1 MAHYSHL
8 KSSAARKF
16 HKRRKARAQAYL
28 DESLR
33 AAMADPTIARVAIQR
48 RAESREQC
56 VAASQKFEKGCHVM
70 TPDCGEGVVDGKTLH
85 GTIEVLVPRMRHA
98 RAYRPEMLTIIE

>member
-16 HKRRKARAQAYL
+16 SKVRKSRAQAHL
-28 DESLR
+28 SKSLR
-33 AAMADPTIARVAIQR
+33 EAIADPEVARAAVQKR
-48 RAESREQC
+48 TESHQQH

-70 TPDCGEGVVDGKTLH
+70 TPDCGEGVVDGKSLR
-85 GTIEVLVPRMRHA
+85 GTIEVTVAGMRRV
-98 RAYRPEMLTIIE
+98 RAYTPEVLKIIE